1 MLHVVGYQSVVQ
13 YLWAA
18 FYDGCSI
25 LIAFDVYWKM
35 Y

>member
-18 FYDGCSI
+18 FNYGSGI
-25 LIAFDVYWKM
+25 LFLLYMDR
-35 Y
+35 